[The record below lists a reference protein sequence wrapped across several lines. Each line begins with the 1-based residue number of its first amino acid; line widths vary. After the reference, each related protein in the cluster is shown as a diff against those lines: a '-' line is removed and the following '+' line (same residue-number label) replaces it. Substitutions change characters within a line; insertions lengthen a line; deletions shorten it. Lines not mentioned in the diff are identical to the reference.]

1 MRTTKLLH
9 ILVAFTLVGVMA
21 IPAMAAPQMQG
32 GNLLLNPSF
41 ENGIISWNAWYYQ
54 NIINKE
60 GAKPVQPDLDQS
72 FFAPD
77 FMGSEQKW
85 DKEGDGNA
93 AGTVSGKQYQKFRG
107 GFYQTVDVPAG
118 ARVRFSG
125 WGNGFC
131 QDTQGGKCNVLLK
144 IGIEPNGDTNWQS
157 GSIQWT
163 GDTWATT
170 NEPKKYLQ
178 LATGEVTVGSSG
190 KVTVFTWGESQ
201 YPFYWNAAY
210 FDDMNLV
217 VTAAPP
223 PTTPTAAPPAP
234 APQPVQPAAPAQP
247 ASCAQLR
254 WVADVTI
261 PDGTAIAPGAQF
273 VKTWKVRNN
282 GTCAFSG
289 TLSFVGKGNQMGGA
303 SPVTLPKIDAGQQAD
318 ISINLT
324 APAQTGDYQGTWQ
337 PRTSDGTAME
347 NLTVQIKV
355 QANAPAPI
363 AAVTA
368 TPQGQLPP
376 TATPPPTPTTGQ
388 VCVQAYNDRDGDR
401 QQGADENLLA
411 GVVFTLSDASGPR
424 ESYTT
429 DGVSE
434 PHCFPDLQ
442 PGSYSVSAKPPA
454 SFSAMTEKTTVVAL
468 NGGMKTDISF
478 GARRG
483 GPAPTATRVGGA
495 SASGGTAGSSL
506 LGSAGRVILIVVLV
520 LILIGLGFGGGF
532 LLMSR
537 R

>member
-32 GNLLLNPSF
+32 GNLLQNPGFDSGT
-41 ENGIISWNAWYYQ
+41 NSWNGWTYQ
-54 NIINKE
+54 IEVMQE
-60 GAKPVQPDLDQS
+60 GTKKVPDLDQS
-72 FFAPD
+72 YYAPTFGTD
-77 FMGSEQKW
+77 SQRDREQGSGAGKV
-85 DKEGDGNA
+85 DG
-93 AGTVSGKQYQKFRG
+93 QQDRKFRA
-107 GFYQTVDVPAG
+107 GFYQTVSVQAG
-118 ARVRFSG
+118 SRVRFSV
-125 WGNGFC
+125 WGSSFC
-131 QDTQGGKCNVLLK
+131 QLRDNTRCTIFLRA
-144 IGIEPNGDTNWQS
+144 GIDPNGGTDWQS
-157 GSIQWT
+157 GSVQWIDKFYST
-163 GDTWATT
+163 S
-170 NEPKKYLQ
+170 EKYVQ
-178 LATGEVTVGSSG
+178 LTSAEVTVGGSG
-190 KVTVFTWGESQ
+190 NVTVFTWGESQ
-201 YPFYWNAAY
+201 YPSLYQAAY
-210 FDDMNLV
+210 FDDASLV
-217 VTAAPP
+217 VTAAAPAAA
-223 PTTPTAAPPAP
+223 PTAAA
-234 APQPVQPAAPAQP
+234 PAAPAQP
-247 ASCAQLR
+247 AQPAQPAAPAPPAACAQLR

>member
-1 MRTTKLLH
+1 
-9 ILVAFTLVGVMA
+9 
-21 IPAMAAPQMQG
+21 
-32 GNLLLNPSF
+32 
-41 ENGIISWNAWYYQ
+41 
-54 NIINKE
+54 
-60 GAKPVQPDLDQS
+60 
-72 FFAPD
+72 
-77 FMGSEQKW
+77 
-85 DKEGDGNA
+85 
-93 AGTVSGKQYQKFRG
+93 
-107 GFYQTVDVPAG
+107 
-118 ARVRFSG
+118 
-125 WGNGFC
+125 
-131 QDTQGGKCNVLLK
+131 
-144 IGIEPNGDTNWQS
+144 
-157 GSIQWT
+157 
-163 GDTWATT
+163 
-170 NEPKKYLQ
+170 
-178 LATGEVTVGSSG
+178 
-190 KVTVFTWGESQ
+190 
-201 YPFYWNAAY
+201 
-210 FDDMNLV
+210 
-217 VTAAPP
+217 
-223 PTTPTAAPPAP
+223 
-234 APQPVQPAAPAQP
+234 
-247 ASCAQLR
+247 
-254 WVADVTI
+254 VADVTI

-273 VKTWKVRNN
+273 VKTWKVKNN

-303 SPVTLPKIDAGQQAD
+303 SPVTLPKIDPGQQID
-318 ISINLT
+318 ISVNLT
-324 APAQTGDYQGTWQ
+324 APAQAGDYQGTWQ

-388 VCVQAYNDRDGDR
+388 VCVQAYNDRDSDR

-411 GVVFTLSDASGPR
+411 GVVFTLSDASGPL

-483 GPAPTATRVGGA
+483 GPAPTPTRLGGA
-495 SASGGTAGSSL
+495 GASDGTAGSSL

>member
-1 MRTTKLLH
+1 MRTTKLAP
-9 ILVAFTLVGVMA
+9 ILVALTMVAVMA
-21 IPAMAAPQMQG
+21 IPAIAAPQMQA

-41 ENGIISWNAWYYQ
+41 ENGIISWNTWYYENLVNQ
-54 NIINKE
+54 E
-60 GAKPVQPDLDQS
+60 GGKYPDLS
-72 FFAPD
+72 LSLYAPY
-77 FMGSEQKW
+77 FQASEPKW

-93 AGTVSGKQYQKFRG
+93 AGAISGQQSKKFRG
-107 GFYQTVDVPAG
+107 GFYQEVNAPAG

-131 QDTQGGKCNVLLK
+131 LDDKGNKCDVILKLGIDPDGG
-144 IGIEPNGDTNWQS
+144 TNWGS
-157 GSIQWT
+157 GTIQWS
-163 GDTWATT
+163 GEVRATT
-170 NEPKKYLQ
+170 DDPKKYLQ
-178 LATGEVTVGSSG
+178 LATGEVTVGPGG
-190 KVTVFTWGESQ
+190 KVTVFTWGENT
-201 YPFYWNAAY
+201 YEFFYNAAY
-210 FDDMNLV
+210 FDDMSLV

-223 PTTPTAAPPAP
+223 PTTPTAAAPAP
-234 APQPVQPAAPAQP
+234 APAPAQPAAPAQP
-247 ASCAQLR
+247 PPCAQLR

-261 PDGTAIAPGAQF
+261 PDGTPIAPGAQF
-273 VKTWKVRNN
+273 VKTWKVKNN

-303 SPVTLPKIDAGQQAD
+303 SPVTLPKIDPGQQAD

-324 APAQTGDYQGTWQ
+324 APAQVGDYQGTWQ
-337 PRTSDGTAME
+337 PRMSDGTLME
-347 NLTVQIKV
+347 NLVVQIKV

-376 TATPPPTPTTGQ
+376 TAEPPPTPTTGQ
-388 VCVQAYNDRDGDR
+388 ICIQAYNDRNGDS
-401 QQGADENLLA
+401 QQGTDENLLA
-411 GVVFTLSDASGPR
+411 GVIFTLSDADGPR

-454 SFSAMTEKTTVVAL
+454 NYSATTEKTTVVAL

-483 GPAPTATRVGGA
+483 GPVPTPTKVGGA
-495 SASGGTAGSSL
+495 GASGGSAGSSL